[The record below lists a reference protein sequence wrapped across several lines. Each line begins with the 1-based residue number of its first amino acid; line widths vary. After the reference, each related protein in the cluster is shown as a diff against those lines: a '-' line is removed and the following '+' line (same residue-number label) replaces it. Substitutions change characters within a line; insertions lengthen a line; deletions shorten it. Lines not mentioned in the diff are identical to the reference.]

1 MKAWD
6 RLNFTLW
13 NIKQAGTL
21 CLESQ
26 EASMG
31 NAPDENAL
39 VETSITKC
47 ARELIDELEKSVS
60 DWQVKSGIYKTNP
73 VSAKIGKKEGLS
85 NMDRYEVL
93 EFISDGYGHNYSRR
107 RGWIRATKVV
117 DNRKSTSGNS
127 GLSEFYQIAGGN
139 IEPGMQIHQKKSI
152 GLDLKALYYAG
163 KGFGYGLELD
173 FAFGMKTNMGQVHHI
188 KFGGLFSQYQKGFTA
203 NDEYEL
209 TDVLKL
215 VDVRLGYGYGIR
227 PIRYL
232 ELIPSLT
239 LLADSYVENKDDDDT
254 GDEQQESELVEN
266 LKFLDKTGWGISA
279 GLDANI
285 NVFYPVKLTVGV
297 YYDQL
302 LFGGKTWDDVMDVL
316 DKVGTKRSGLTF
328 RAGLVYEF

>member
-1 MKAWD
+1 M
-6 RLNFTLW
+6 
-13 NIKQAGTL
+13 
-21 CLESQ
+21 
-26 EASMG
+26 
-31 NAPDENAL
+31 
-39 VETSITKC
+39 
-47 ARELIDELEKSVS
+47 
-60 DWQVKSGIYKTNP
+60 
-73 VSAKIGKKEGLS
+73 SAKIGKKEGLS

-117 DNRKSTSGNS
+117 DNRKSASGNS

-152 GLDLKALYYAG
+152 GLDAKALYYAG
-163 KGFGYGLELD
+163 KGFGYGLEVD

-188 KFGGLFSQYQKGFTA
+188 RLGGVFSQYQKGFTA

-209 TDVLKL
+209 TKALTMIDA
-215 VDVRLGYGYGIR
+215 RMGYGYGIR
-227 PIRYL
+227 PIRYV
-232 ELIPSLT
+232 ELIPGLSL
-239 LLADSYVENKDDDDT
+239 LMNSYVEDKKDDSNS
-254 GDEQQESELVEN
+254 GGGSGGQENETLEK
-266 LKFLDKTGWGISA
+266 LKFIDKTGFGISA